1 MDRKLADQWCE
12 RGILFLTLAILIFGP
27 LATGAVRM
35 LEFLVIQSLTV
46 GVLVLWVARLW
57 LCRRVELLW
66 PPVCWAVTA
75 FALYAVGRYCTADI
89 EYVARQELLRV
100 LVYTFLFFAILN
112 NLHDQESMRAITFT
126 LVFLAMLISCY
137 AIYQFATGSDRVWH
151 FINPYKHRGT
161 GTYINPN
168 HLAGFLEMILP
179 VGLVWAFASRA
190 KPVMKV
196 LLAYAS
202 LVMLVGI
209 TVTMSRGA
217 WLSTALVLLTL
228 MLVMAFR
235 SVYRWP
241 ILAAATLVVA
251 AGVYFLPQN
260 PLLRKRFE
268 QVTQE
273 VSELRVQDSRMMIWR
288 ATIQLWRED
297 PWWGVGPAHF
307 DYRFRVYRPV
317 HVQMRPDRAHN
328 DFLNALVDWGIV
340 GTALVA
346 SAWGLLFLGF
356 FQTWR
361 HVRGSLSDF
370 GGRFS
375 NKFALVFGASLGLL
389 AILLHSATDFNMQI
403 PANAILAVTW
413 MALLSAHLRFATERY
428 WFTAR
433 LPVKILATGV
443 LLTGTVYLTAQC
455 WRRGHEYVWLDRV
468 ETVRQSTRCY
478 YTPAETAAR
487 ESAFAVEPMNFENAY
502 ELGEAL
508 RLQSWEGGEN
518 YGALG
523 TNAMTWYQRSMQLNR
538 HDANAPLRYGMCL
551 DWLGRHDEAQP
562 WFDRAAELDPNG
574 YYTVAHVGW
583 HYVQIENYAAAR
595 PWFELS
601 RRLMWKS
608 NTVADTYLEIVRTK
622 MLEAATNTSPLRP
635 VFPAR

>member
-1 MDRKLADQWCE
+1 MDRKLADRWCE
-12 RGILFLTLAILIFGP
+12 RGILFLTLAILVFGP

-46 GVLVLWVARLW
+46 GVLVLWIARLW
-57 LCRRVELLW
+57 LGRRVELLW

-75 FALYAVGRYCTADI
+75 FALYAVARYCTADI

-100 LVYTFLFFAILN
+100 LVYAFLFFAILN
-112 NLHDQESMRAITFT
+112 NLHDQESTRAITFT
-126 LVFLAMLISCY
+126 MVFLAMLISCY

-179 VGLVWAFASRA
+179 VGLVWTFASRA

-202 LVMLVGI
+202 LVMIAGI
-209 TVTMSRGA
+209 TGTMSRGA

-228 MLVMAFR
+228 VLVMAFR

-241 ILAAATLVVA
+241 ILTAAVLVVA
-251 AGVYFLPQN
+251 AGVYFLPKN
-260 PLLRKRFE
+260 FLLRKRFE
-268 QVTQE
+268 LVTQE
-273 VSELRVQDSRMMIWR
+273 VTEGRTQDSRPAIWR
-288 ATIQLWRED
+288 AAIQLWRED
-297 PWWGVGPAHF
+297 PWWGAGPAHF

-317 HVQMRPDRAHN
+317 TVQMRPDRAHN

-389 AILLHSATDFNMQI
+389 AVLLHSATDFNMQI
-403 PANAILAVTW
+403 PANALVAVTW

-455 WRRGHEYVWLDRV
+455 WRRGHEYLWLDRV

-487 ESAFAVEPMNFENAY
+487 ERAFAVEPMNFENAY

-518 YGALG
+518 YGALA

-538 HDANAPLRYGMCL
+538 HDANGPLRYGMCL
-551 DWLGRHDEAQP
+551 DWLDRHDEAQP

-601 RRLMWKS
+601 RLLMWKS
-608 NTVADTYLEIVRTK
+608 NTIADSYLEIVRTK